1 MWVLPVPFSEN
12 AALSYG
18 EYLHC
23 VGDFPMATQMYEG
36 VLKEISMEDM
46 SINLAPGNMVPEEA
60 SLGATCAYGQ
70 LLSHSG

>member
-1 MWVLPVPFSEN
+1 MWVLSVSSEN

-23 VGDFPMATQMYEG
+23 VGDFPMATQVYEG

-46 SINLAPGNMVPEEA
+46 SRNLAAANLIPEE
-60 SLGATCAYGQ
+60 SSHGATCAYGQ
-70 LLSHSG
+70 LLPHSG